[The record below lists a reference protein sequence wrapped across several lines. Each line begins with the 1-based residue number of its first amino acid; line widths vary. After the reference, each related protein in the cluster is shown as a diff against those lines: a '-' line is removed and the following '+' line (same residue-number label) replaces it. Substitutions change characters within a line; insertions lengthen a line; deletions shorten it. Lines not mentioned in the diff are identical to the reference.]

1 MFKLVIDKNI
11 KLGDLDSLYKQ
22 LYRHV
27 KVDVTV
33 DLFLPK
39 QLENN
44 YVGLVPSLY
53 QFVFTWMRYSKSGML
68 LLDIDNPKKTD
79 LYKLYENELM
89 FPVISLVWNKNGV
102 YNKTGKINL
111 RSYLKPFNTVF
122 FDKMKSVESLKG
134 WKLLLTNFD
143 HLPEDRGIL
152 PCFELNGSFISNES
166 KLSNSLKDGI
176 KQVLNFSLDA
186 EKTYNVVKEHLIG
199 ITYELMKNTFEWG
212 KDDENRVPLDPNIRG
227 LLIQFYKKTRI
238 KLKEEF
244 KSHKGLFDYFNSNV
258 LKENVKSELFFLEI
272 DVFDSGIGFVKKYK
286 SLNPSENSRDAD
298 IVKKCMIKHN
308 TSAKG
313 LEKDDKGIGLDRILT
328 ILDRKGFLRIKTG
341 NVCLYRNL
349 ITHPYKRID
358 KDNVAEMEMFDWS
371 NNSNN
376 DYTQFDEADGTVI
389 SIIYPL
395 SYDLENE
402 QLLHI

>member
-1 MFKLVIDKNI
+1 MFKLIIDKNI
-11 KLGDLDSLYKQ
+11 KLDELDSLYKQ
-22 LYRHV
+22 LYRHI

-33 DLFLPK
+33 DLLLPN

-53 QFVFTWMRYSKSGML
+53 QFVITWMRYQKSGML
-68 LLDIDNPKKTD
+68 LLDIDNPEKTD
-79 LYKLYENELM
+79 LNKLYENELL
-89 FPVISLVWNKNGV
+89 FPIISLVWNKNEV
-102 YNKTGKINL
+102 YNRIGKINL
-111 RSYLKPFNTVF
+111 RSYLKPLNTTF

-152 PCFELNGSFISNES
+152 PCFELNGSFIANES
-166 KLSNSLKDGI
+166 KLSNSLKNGI
-176 KQVLNFSLDA
+176 KQVLAFSQDA
-186 EKTYNVVKEHLIG
+186 EKAYTIVKEHLIG
-199 ITYELMKNTFEWG
+199 ITYELMKNSFEWG
-212 KDDENRVPLDPNIRG
+212 KDDEHRVPLDPSIRG
-227 LLIQFYKKTRI
+227 LLIQFYKKNRT

-244 KSHKGLFDYFNSNV
+244 KNHKGLYEYFNSDV

-272 DVFDSGIGFVKKYK
+272 DVFDSGIGFVKKYN
-286 SLNPSENSRDAD
+286 SLNTSENLRDID

-328 ILDRKGFLRIKTG
+328 ILNGKGFLRIKTG
-341 NVCLYRNL
+341 KICLFRNL

-358 KDNVAEMEMFDWS
+358 KDSVEDMELFDWS
-371 NNSNN
+371 KNSNN
-376 DYTQFDEADGTVI
+376 SYTQFDEAEGTVI

-395 SYDLENE
+395 SYD
-402 QLLHI
+402 IT